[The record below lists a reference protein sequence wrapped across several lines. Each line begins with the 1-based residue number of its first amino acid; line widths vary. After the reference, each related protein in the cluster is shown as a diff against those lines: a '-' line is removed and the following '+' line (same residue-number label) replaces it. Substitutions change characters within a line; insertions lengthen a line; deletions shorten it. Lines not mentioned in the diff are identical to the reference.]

1 MATKKPTKRRRRKA
15 LSAPS
20 RRRRSSGGR
29 RKGLLADIMNPT
41 IAMNSAKSTLAAAG
55 GGMAAVTCNKVIFA
69 PTTGK
74 MMRVGTALVGGFLA
88 SAFGMPSVGSGF
100 TGGLF
105 ALTFQNGLMADDG
118 MEEETEFADENV
130 LADQPIFLDENDNP
144 MVLEEGEGE
153 PYYRY
158 LSEEELMEYEGSV
171 PSLDY

>member
-15 LSAPS
+15 LSSPA
-20 RRRRSSGGR
+20 RRRRSSP
-29 RKGLLADIMNPT
+29 RKRGLLADIMNPT

-74 MMRVGTALVGGFLA
+74 MMRVGTALLGGFLA

-105 ALTFQNGLMADDG
+105 ALTFQNGLMADGDD
-118 MEEETEFADENV
+118 MQETDFADENV

-144 MVLEEGEGE
+144 MVLEEGEGD

-158 LSEEELMEYEGSV
+158 LSEEELMEYEGAIM
-171 PSLDY
+171 